1 MVDGIQLVKGLVEL
15 DGCIH
20 TLMDGYSYWGAYWW
34 IIALFPNEYSLC
46 FFHIFASL
54 STTWYWKASLSPMT
68 ISVSPVLWPFKY
80 LQSHNHFNIPSS
92 MTISI
97 SAVARPFQY
106 PKSYDH
112 FNIPQSH
119 DHFNIPSPMTIS
131 KSLLVKLCW
140 TFVFNWLHTCLECL
154 CSAEYVVVCLNMNS
168 DCAIQ
173 ILMSV
178 NSRCAA
184 WNCLSFCSFSLMIWI
199 LILNF
204 SLILFE

>member
-1 MVDGIQLVKGLVEL
+1 MNTLCVSSIYLHHWALL
-15 DGCIH
+15 DIEKH
-20 TLMDGYSYWGAYWW
+20 PSVPWPFLYPQFYDHLNIS
-34 IIALFPNEYSLC
+34 
-46 FFHIFASL
+46 
-54 STTWYWKASLSPMT
+54 SPTT
-68 ISVSPVLWPFKY
+68 ISISPVLWPFQY
-80 LQSHNHFNIPSS
+80 PQSHDHFNIRSPMTISISPSPT
-92 MTISI
+92 TISI

-106 PKSYDH
+106 PKFYDH